1 VAMGVSAESLVEVIG
16 WDGQEKLMDNKC
28 VVLLNYQ
35 INDSVGRD
43 LFKEM
48 TVLGAIVRFLME
60 KGGRVKISESY
71 QKRLN

>member
-1 VAMGVSAESLVEVIG
+1 MAMGVSAESLVEVIG

-48 TVLGAIVRFLME
+48 TVLGAIVRFLMV

-71 QKRLN
+71 QKRLS